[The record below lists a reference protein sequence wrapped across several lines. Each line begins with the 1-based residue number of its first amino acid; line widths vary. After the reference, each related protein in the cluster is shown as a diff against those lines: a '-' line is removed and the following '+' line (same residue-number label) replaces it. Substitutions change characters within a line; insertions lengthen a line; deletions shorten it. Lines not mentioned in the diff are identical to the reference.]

1 MNFDDRIGEIM
12 SIMSREQDLIN
23 YQVLRESVF
32 KTRLNK
38 RMFVSSRSGLHSVIN
53 KINSEY
59 LIIQAHEEPF
69 SINQD
74 ESCRYNRSSK
84 DLAKALVDLAKQ
96 YVDSEYLCISMALR
110 MSNRTTK
117 ENIEDMVELS
127 DEYRGE
133 QIKID
138 RLKSMHRGLL
148 SLVVDIFINMYGYS
162 NKEIE
167 ILTGYSNEY
176 VRILGGA
183 GCEMDVVNRF
193 FYMLKKILKG
203 KIRMSMDYII
213 EYQCGYIFLRESHQ
227 SRHFIVLRELESKQL
242 YELGKIPEDV
252 LDKVFDCFMEISESK
267 KDNPDTNPKT
277 DSLKAKADA
286 IIQSNLS
293 ERKKDRKKIRSQK

>member
-127 DEYRGE
+127 DEYR
-133 QIKID
+133 
-138 RLKSMHRGLL
+138 
-148 SLVVDIFINMYGYS
+148 
-162 NKEIE
+162 
-167 ILTGYSNEY
+167 
-176 VRILGGA
+176 
-183 GCEMDVVNRF
+183 
-193 FYMLKKILKG
+193 
-203 KIRMSMDYII
+203 
-213 EYQCGYIFLRESHQ
+213 
-227 SRHFIVLRELESKQL
+227 ESK
-242 YELGKIPEDV
+242 
-252 LDKVFDCFMEISESK
+252 SK
-267 KDNPDTNPKT
+267 
-277 DSLKAKADA
+277 
-286 IIQSNLS
+286 
-293 ERKKDRKKIRSQK
+293 